1 VTFLAVASRLV
12 ILILAVVIPVA
23 TTVVVISK

>member
-1 VTFLAVASRLV
+1 VTFLAVASLLV

-23 TTVVVISK
+23 TMVVVISK